1 MIWFLPLFSVVLG
14 GLVGSFLAELVIWV
28 TNYLDKQSA
37 KKHIQEQK
45 KTKLPKEVNDYLV
58 EKIERGGKK
67 RDISYIKNRGVSNV
81 IQESINGSVRTSFT
95 IKENYNN
102 MNIGLSSMSESS
114 NTPIYRVPARDEMIN
129 IMVNEHRCDRVR
141 LENMTDKKLETLY
154 GELRGIK
161 ESSYIP
167 SRTLFT
173 RDEMINILVKEHQS
187 DRVRLENMTDKKLE
201 TLYGELRGIKESSY
215 IPSRTLFTRDEM
227 INILV
232 KEHQSDRVRLE
243 NMTDKKLETIYNVL
257 RGANEKIVN
266 KQEIIDILVK
276 RHGYQKEWLVN
287 KPIDKLQA
295 MYEELKGT
303 SYTPN
308 IKEVDWILED
318 EESRKIFAGK
328 YYNGEVV
335 SMEEIQAQEIDPELQ
350 WELDNKEIVI
360 L

>member
-1 MIWFLPLFSVVLG
+1 MIWFLPLFSVVLT
-14 GLVGSFLAELVIWV
+14 SFFAGLVIWRIHYLNKQV
-28 TNYLDKQSA
+28 T

-45 KTKLPKEVNDYLV
+45 RQECPSEISEMVRDNF
-58 EKIERGGKK
+58 EKG
-67 RDISYIKNRGVSNV
+67 
-81 IQESINGSVRTSFT
+81 
-95 IKENYNN
+95 NYNN
-102 MNIGLSSMSESS
+102 MDIGLGSMLESS
-114 NTPIYRVPARDEMIN
+114 NSPIYRVPARDEMIN
-129 IMVNEHRCDRVR
+129 ILVNEHRCDRIR

-154 GELRGIK
+154 GELRGVK
-161 ESSYIP
+161 ESNHIP
-167 SRTLFT
+167 SHTLFT
-173 RDEMINILVKEHQS
+173 RDEMINILVNEHQS
-187 DRVRLENMTDKKLE
+187 DR
-201 TLYGELRGIKESSY
+201 I
-215 IPSRTLFTRDEM
+215 
-227 INILV
+227 
-232 KEHQSDRVRLE
+232 RLE

-266 KQEIIDILVK
+266 KQAIIDILVN
-276 RHGYQKEWLVN
+276 RHGYQEEWLVN
-287 KPIDKLQA
+287 KSIDKLQA

-308 IKEVDWILED
+308 IIEVDWILED

>member
-28 TNYLDKQSA
+28 TKYLDKQSA

-45 KTKLPKEVNDYLV
+45 RQKFPPELDKM
-58 EKIERGGKK
+58 
-67 RDISYIKNRGVSNV
+67 IKDNL
-81 IQESINGSVRTSFT
+81 E
-95 IKENYNN
+95 KENYNK
-102 MNIGLSSMSESS
+102 MDIGLGSMLESS
-114 NTPIYRVPARDEMIN
+114 NSPIYRVPARDEMIN
-129 IMVNEHRCDRVR
+129 ILVNEHRCDRVR
-141 LENMTDKKLETLY
+141 LENLTDRRLKIMY
-154 GELRGIK
+154 GIFRGK
-161 ESSYIP
+161 S
-167 SRTLFT
+167 
-173 RDEMINILVKEHQS
+173 
-187 DRVRLENMTDKKLE
+187 
-201 TLYGELRGIKESSY
+201 
-215 IPSRTLFTRDEM
+215 
-227 INILV
+227 
-232 KEHQSDRVRLE
+232 
-243 NMTDKKLETIYNVL
+243 
-257 RGANEKIVN
+257 EKNFN

-287 KPIDKLQA
+287 KPIDRLQAMLGELQGKGEYVDEKQEIIDILVKRHGYQEEWLVNKSIDKLQA
-295 MYEELKGT
+295 MYERLKGT

>member
-114 NTPIYRVPARDEMIN
+114 NSPIYRVLARDEMIN
-129 IMVNEHRCDRVR
+129 ILVNEHRCDRVR
-141 LENMTDKKLETLY
+141 LENMTDRRLKIMY
-154 GELRGIK
+154 GILRGK
-161 ESSYIP
+161 S
-167 SRTLFT
+167 
-173 RDEMINILVKEHQS
+173 
-187 DRVRLENMTDKKLE
+187 
-201 TLYGELRGIKESSY
+201 
-215 IPSRTLFTRDEM
+215 
-227 INILV
+227 
-232 KEHQSDRVRLE
+232 
-243 NMTDKKLETIYNVL
+243 
-257 RGANEKIVN
+257 EKNVN

-276 RHGYQKEWLVN
+276 RHGYQKEWLVNKPIDRLQAMLGELQGKGEYVDEKQEIIDILVNRHGYQEEWLVN

>member
-141 LENMTDKKLETLY
+141 LENMTD
-154 GELRGIK
+154 
-161 ESSYIP
+161 
-167 SRTLFT
+167 
-173 RDEMINILVKEHQS
+173 N
-187 DRVRLENMTDKKLE
+187 KLE

>member
-1 MIWFLPLFSVVLG
+1 MIWFLPIFSVVLG
-14 GLVGSFLAELVIWV
+14 GLAGSFLAELVIWI

-45 KTKLPKEVNDYLV
+45 RQKHPPELSKM
-58 EKIERGGKK
+58 
-67 RDISYIKNRGVSNV
+67 IKDNL
-81 IQESINGSVRTSFT
+81 E
-95 IKENYNN
+95 KENYNN

-114 NTPIYRVPARDEMIN
+114 NSPIYRVPARDEMIN
-129 IMVNEHRCDRVR
+129 ILVNEHRCDRVR
-141 LENMTDKKLETLY
+141 LENLTDRRLKIMY
-154 GELRGIK
+154 GIFRGK
-161 ESSYIP
+161 S
-167 SRTLFT
+167 
-173 RDEMINILVKEHQS
+173 
-187 DRVRLENMTDKKLE
+187 
-201 TLYGELRGIKESSY
+201 
-215 IPSRTLFTRDEM
+215 
-227 INILV
+227 
-232 KEHQSDRVRLE
+232 
-243 NMTDKKLETIYNVL
+243 
-257 RGANEKIVN
+257 EKNFN

-276 RHGYQKEWLVN
+276 RHGYQEEWLVN
-287 KPIDKLQA
+287 KSIDKLQA

-308 IKEVDWILED
+308 IIEVDWILED

>member
-28 TNYLDKQSA
+28 TKYLDKQSA

-45 KTKLPKEVNDYLV
+45 RQKLPPEFSKM
-58 EKIERGGKK
+58 
-67 RDISYIKNRGVSNV
+67 IKDNL
-81 IQESINGSVRTSFT
+81 E
-95 IKENYNN
+95 KENYNK
-102 MNIGLSSMSESS
+102 MDIGLGSMSESS
-114 NTPIYRVPARDEMIN
+114 NSPIYRVPARDEMIN

-201 TLYGELRGIKESSY
+201 T
-215 IPSRTLFTRDEM
+215 
-227 INILV
+227 
-232 KEHQSDRVRLE
+232 
-243 NMTDKKLETIYNVL
+243 IYNVL

-266 KQEIIDILVK
+266 TQELIDILVN
-276 RHGYQKEWLVN
+276 RYGYQKEWLVN

-295 MYEELKGT
+295 MYDELKGT

-308 IKEVDWILED
+308 IREVDWILED

>member
-141 LENMTDKKLETLY
+141 LENMTDNKLET
-154 GELRGIK
+154 
-161 ESSYIP
+161 
-167 SRTLFT
+167 F
-173 RDEMINILVKEHQS
+173 
-187 DRVRLENMTDKKLE
+187 
-201 TLYGELRGIKESSY
+201 YGELRGIKESSY

-276 RHGYQKEWLVN
+276 RHGYQEEWLVN
-287 KPIDKLQA
+287 KSIDKLQA

>member
-28 TNYLDKQSA
+28 TKYLDKQSA

-45 KTKLPKEVNDYLV
+45 RQKFPPELDKM
-58 EKIERGGKK
+58 
-67 RDISYIKNRGVSNV
+67 IKDNL
-81 IQESINGSVRTSFT
+81 E
-95 IKENYNN
+95 KENYNK
-102 MNIGLSSMSESS
+102 MDIGLGSMLESS
-114 NTPIYRVPARDEMIN
+114 NSPIYRVPARDEMIN
-129 IMVNEHRCDRVR
+129 ILVNEHRCDRVR

-154 GELRGIK
+154 GELRGVK
-161 ESSYIP
+161 ESNYIP
-167 SRTLFT
+167 SHTLFT
-173 RDEMINILVKEHQS
+173 RDEMINILV
-187 DRVRLENMTDKKLE
+187 N
-201 TLYGELRGIKESSY
+201 
-215 IPSRTLFTRDEM
+215 
-227 INILV
+227 
-232 KEHQSDRVRLE
+232 EHQSDRVRLE

-266 KQEIIDILVK
+266 KQAIIDILVN
-276 RHGYQKEWLVN
+276 RHGYQEEWLVN
-287 KPIDKLQA
+287 KSIDKLQA

>member
-141 LENMTDKKLETLY
+141 LENMTD
-154 GELRGIK
+154 
-161 ESSYIP
+161 
-167 SRTLFT
+167 
-173 RDEMINILVKEHQS
+173 N
-187 DRVRLENMTDKKLE
+187 KLE

-295 MYEELKGT
+295 MYEELRGT

>member
-141 LENMTDKKLETLY
+141 LENMTD
-154 GELRGIK
+154 
-161 ESSYIP
+161 
-167 SRTLFT
+167 
-173 RDEMINILVKEHQS
+173 N
-187 DRVRLENMTDKKLE
+187 KLE

-276 RHGYQKEWLVN
+276 RHGYQEEWLVN
-287 KPIDKLQA
+287 KSIDKLQA

>member
-28 TNYLDKQSA
+28 TKYLDKQSA

-45 KTKLPKEVNDYLV
+45 RQKFPPELDKM
-58 EKIERGGKK
+58 
-67 RDISYIKNRGVSNV
+67 IKDNL
-81 IQESINGSVRTSFT
+81 E
-95 IKENYNN
+95 KENYNK
-102 MNIGLSSMSESS
+102 MDIGLGSMLESS
-114 NTPIYRVPARDEMIN
+114 NSPIYRVPARDEMIN
-129 IMVNEHRCDRVR
+129 ILVNEHRC
-141 LENMTDKKLETLY
+141 
-154 GELRGIK
+154 
-161 ESSYIP
+161 
-167 SRTLFT
+167 
-173 RDEMINILVKEHQS
+173 
-187 DRVRLENMTDKKLE
+187 
-201 TLYGELRGIKESSY
+201 
-215 IPSRTLFTRDEM
+215 
-227 INILV
+227 
-232 KEHQSDRVRLE
+232 DRVRLE

-266 KQEIIDILVK
+266 KQAIIDILVN
-276 RHGYQKEWLVN
+276 RHGYQEEWLVN
-287 KPIDKLQA
+287 KSIDKLQA

>member
-58 EKIERGGKK
+58 ETIERGGKK

-141 LENMTDKKLETLY
+141 LENMTDKKLET
-154 GELRGIK
+154 
-161 ESSYIP
+161 
-167 SRTLFT
+167 
-173 RDEMINILVKEHQS
+173 
-187 DRVRLENMTDKKLE
+187 
-201 TLYGELRGIKESSY
+201 
-215 IPSRTLFTRDEM
+215 
-227 INILV
+227 
-232 KEHQSDRVRLE
+232 
-243 NMTDKKLETIYNVL
+243 IYNVL

-276 RHGYQKEWLVN
+276 RHGYQEEWLVN
-287 KPIDKLQA
+287 KSIDKLQA

>member
-67 RDISYIKNRGVSNV
+67 RDISYKKNRGVSNV

-141 LENMTDKKLETLY
+141 LENMTD
-154 GELRGIK
+154 
-161 ESSYIP
+161 
-167 SRTLFT
+167 
-173 RDEMINILVKEHQS
+173 N
-187 DRVRLENMTDKKLE
+187 KLE

-308 IKEVDWILED
+308 IKEVDWIL
-318 EESRKIFAGK
+318 FAGK

>member
-1 MIWFLPLFSVVLG
+1 M
-14 GLVGSFLAELVIWV
+14 
-28 TNYLDKQSA
+28 
-37 KKHIQEQK
+37 
-45 KTKLPKEVNDYLV
+45 NDYLV

-141 LENMTDKKLETLY
+141 LENMTD
-154 GELRGIK
+154 
-161 ESSYIP
+161 
-167 SRTLFT
+167 
-173 RDEMINILVKEHQS
+173 N
-187 DRVRLENMTDKKLE
+187 KLE

-276 RHGYQKEWLVN
+276 RHGYQEEWLVN
-287 KPIDKLQA
+287 KSIDKLQA